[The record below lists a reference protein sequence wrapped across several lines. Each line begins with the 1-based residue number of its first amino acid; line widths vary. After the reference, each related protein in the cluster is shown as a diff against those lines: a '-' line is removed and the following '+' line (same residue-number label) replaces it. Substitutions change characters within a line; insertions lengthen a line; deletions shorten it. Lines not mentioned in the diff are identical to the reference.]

1 MRFDAKRFV
10 FAVAAGWAVWY
21 GICYF
26 LVAVAPEQ
34 IQAALSFTF
43 HYDLSAL
50 RNVSWGGFI
59 GGLLLSTAWIAVFA
73 ATIGGFFNAF
83 GRDRSVAVFP
93 ERTAARAG

>member
-1 MRFDAKRFV
+1 MKIDTKRFA

-21 GICYF
+21 AICYF
-26 LVAVAPEQ
+26 FVAVAPEQ
-34 IQAALSFTF
+34 TQAALSFAF
-43 HYDLSAL
+43 HYDLSAV
-50 RNVSWGGFI
+50 RNLGWGGFL

-93 ERTAARAG
+93 ERTVARAG

>member
-1 MRFDAKRFV
+1 MRFDTKRFA

-21 GICYF
+21 AICYF

-34 IQAALSFTF
+34 TQAVLSFAF
-43 HYDLSAL
+43 HYDLSAV
-50 RNVSWGGFI
+50 RPVSWAGFF

-83 GRDRSVAVFP
+83 GSSRSIGVFA
-93 ERTAARAG
+93 ERTAGRAA

>member
-1 MRFDAKRFV
+1 MRFDTKRFA
-10 FAVAAGWAVWY
+10 FAVAAGWALWY
-21 GICYF
+21 AICYF

-34 IQAALSFTF
+34 TQAALSFAF
-43 HYDLSAL
+43 HYDLSAV
-50 RNVSWGGFI
+50 RKVSWGGFL

-83 GRDRSVAVFP
+83 DRDRSVAVFP

>member
-1 MRFDAKRFV
+1 MRFDTKRFAS
-10 FAVAAGWAVWY
+10 AVAAAWALWY
-21 GICYF
+21 AICYF

-34 IQAALSFTF
+34 TQAALSFAL
-43 HYDLSAL
+43 HYELSGV
-50 RNVSWGGFI
+50 RNISWGGFF

-73 ATIGGFFNAF
+73 ATIGGIFNAL